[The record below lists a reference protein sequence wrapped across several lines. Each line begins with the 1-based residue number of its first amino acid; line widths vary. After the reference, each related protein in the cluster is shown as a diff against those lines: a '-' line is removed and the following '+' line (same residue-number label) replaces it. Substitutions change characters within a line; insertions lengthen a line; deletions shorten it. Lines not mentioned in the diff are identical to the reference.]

1 MSGEAPS
8 KHPLAV
14 TAAVMVPAIMYAL
27 DTTIANVALPHMQ
40 GSLSATHDQIAWVLT
55 SYIVASA
62 IMTAPTAWLAA
73 RFGRRNYFTF
83 AVIGFT
89 VASGMCGAAQS
100 LEQIVAFRILQGVF
114 GASLIPISQSILLDT
129 YPPEK
134 HGSAMA
140 LWGVGVMIGPILGPT
155 LGGYLTEF
163 YGWRYVFYINLPI
176 GIASVIGIV
185 LSVEE
190 HADNGRFPFDLTGF
204 ALLSLAVGSFQL
216 MLDRGEGEDWF
227 ESLEIKLEAVVA
239 ATAFVMFIVHSLTA
253 ARPFVSL
260 ALFKDRNFLLGTTL
274 MFLVGMLLYSGP
286 ATAPPFPHIPSME
299 LFAFV
304 SFAFTLVLLL
314 LPVLLPS
321 RSRGRGAAAR
331 SEREE
336 EPVLEEADHEA
347 DHRAEGEEGLLVL
360 LEAGAQQ
367 VLELLR
373 VAAPPSARAAAARRP
388 FRARVEAPVVERID
402 RDRHRLLAHL
412 VAQAVDGRP
421 TSGRRPQHPGRL
433 VDHRADVAADDLL
446 GALVAGTGEHRHDQ
460 RPQGEDLPGDQGAPD
475 SGHLLLA
482 AQEIPLDR
490 PRPDAHRV
498 ERPEDQ
504 VERQPVGGVADDRA
518 CDGSVQPAG

>member
-274 MFLVGMLLYSGP
+274 MFLVGMLLYSVM
-286 ATAPPFPHIPSME
+286 ALLPPFLQQLKGFPVIEIGE
-299 LFAFV
+299 LIAPRGVGTMLAMLTVGRLVSRIDPRNFVVVGLLIAAYATWDMTFFTLDV
-304 SFAFTLVLLL
+304 SFT
-314 LPVLLPS
+314 
-321 RSRGRGAAAR
+321 
-331 SEREE
+331 
-336 EPVLEEADHEA
+336 
-347 DHRAEGEEGLLVL
+347 
-360 LEAGAQQ
+360 
-367 VLELLR
+367 
-373 VAAPPSARAAAARRP
+373 
-388 FRARVEAPVVERID
+388 
-402 RDRHRLLAHL
+402 RLLANGFIQGFGL
-412 VAQAVDGRP
+412 GLIFVPLTTITFSTLTGSLRTEGTGIYALLRNTGSSIGISIVVALLTRSTEVNVIELSWRADFDTDRVRDMLQAGGATVDRLQAVSVIYEELARQAAMIAYLNDFLLIFWM
-421 TSGRRPQHPGRL
+421 TL
-433 VDHRADVAADDLL
+433 V
-446 GALVAGTGEHRHDQ
+446 
-460 RPQGEDLPGDQGAPD
+460 P
-475 SGHLLLA
+475 
-482 AQEIPLDR
+482 IPLVFLIKR
-490 PRPDAHRV
+490 
-498 ERPEDQ
+498 
-504 VERQPVGGVADDRA
+504 RA
-518 CDGSVQPAG
+518 AT